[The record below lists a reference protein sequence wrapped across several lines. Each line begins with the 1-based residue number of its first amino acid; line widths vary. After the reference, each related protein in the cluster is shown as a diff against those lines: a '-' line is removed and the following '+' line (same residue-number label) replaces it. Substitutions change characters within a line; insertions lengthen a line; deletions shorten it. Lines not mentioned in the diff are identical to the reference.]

1 MSRFFID
8 RPIFAWVMAI
18 LVMLIGMISVINLP
32 IEQYPAIAPPT
43 VTVSASYPG
52 ANAETVENSVVQII
66 EQRMKGLDGLMYM
79 KSSSASNGSASV
91 QLFFEN
97 GTDSDTA
104 QVQVQNK
111 LQAAMSSLPEQVQ
124 RQGVNVN
131 KASEGFLVVI
141 GFVSEDGSMDR
152 ADIGDYIN
160 SNVVDQL
167 SRVEGVGQVQ
177 AFGAAY
183 AMRIWL
189 DPERLRA
196 YNLMPSD
203 VVTAVRAQNAQV
215 SAGQLGE
222 APAAVDEQVIN
233 ATVTV
238 QSYLKTPD
246 EFKNILLKTD
256 NSGAQVRLGDVAKV
270 EIGSENYSTISLF
283 NGKEAAGLAVSLA
296 SGANALETRELV
308 GNRIAELEANFPI
321 GLKTVTPYD
330 TTPFVKL
337 SIEQVVKTLIEAII
351 LVFIVMFVF
360 LQNWRAT
367 IIPTLAVPVV
377 LLGTFAVLYA
387 AGFSINVLTM
397 FAMVLSIG
405 LLVDDAIVVVENVE
419 RLLEEDQDISIKDAT
434 IQSMGEIS
442 KIVVGI
448 ALILSAVFVPM
459 AFFGG
464 STGVIYRQFAIT
476 LITSMVLSA
485 LVALIFTPALCVTLL
500 KRSKSHEK
508 GNSENQKGFFGWFN
522 RSFAKTSRS
531 YEKFVGKSF
540 RLKWVY
546 FIIYVAIIGIM
557 AVVFLRIPGSFLPE
571 EDQGIMFTAV
581 QLPAGSTLNETQ
593 AVLDKVNDYYSSQEP
608 DNVASAF
615 TIAGFSFVGQ
625 GQNVGIAFVKLSD
638 WADRKG
644 EENTAR
650 AISDRA
656 QGYFFTQINEA
667 TVFNIIPPAISGLGN
682 SSGFDLMLQD
692 SGNVGHE
699 GLLEARNMLLGMAAQ
714 SDKVAGVRPNGQEDA
729 PQLKVD
735 INQEQAAA
743 YGLSLANINS
753 VISTAWGSGYIND
766 FVDRGRVKR
775 VFIQGEPSSRT
786 NPSDLSKWYVRNDKN
801 EMISFDAFSNSKWEI
816 GSPGL
821 SRYNSLA
828 SMNIQGSAAPG
839 LSTGEAMEAMEAMV
853 EKLPDG
859 ISYEWTGLSLE
870 EQKSGAQAP
879 MLYAISILVVFLCL
893 AALYES
899 WSIPF
904 SVLLVIPLGVLGAVI
919 FTWLRGLANDIYLQ
933 VGLLTVVGLSAKN
946 AILIIEFARDH
957 QEEGYTLKEAV
968 MTAARQRLR
977 PIIMT
982 SLAFGLGVVP
992 LFIATGAGSGS
1003 QNAIGTSVVG
1013 GVVTA
1018 TFLGIFFIPM
1028 FYIWVRSIFPY
1039 KGNNKPPHG
1048 PNGGMTANH
1057 PNDNGPNDGSNS
1069 GNGGNGYHDA
1079 SDYNLGNRDENV
1091 SHGSI
1096 DIAPAYIDTV
1106 GSGNDSSTSPRLTK
1120 EPIVTPIDS
1129 EPQSVSATPYPPVSL
1144 GDNKQ

>member
-18 LVMLIGMISVINLP
+18 LVMLIGIISVINLP

-43 VTVSASYPG
+43 ISVSASYPG

-91 QLFFEN
+91 QLYFEN
-97 GTDSDTA
+97 GTDADTA

-131 KASEGFLVVI
+131 KASDGFLAVF
-141 GFVSEDGSMDR
+141 GFVSEDDSMDR

-167 SRVEGVGQVQ
+167 SRVEGVGEVQ
-177 AFGAAY
+177 AFGASY

-189 DPERLRA
+189 DPERLRS
-196 YNLMPSD
+196 YNLVPSD
-203 VVTAVRAQNAQV
+203 VANAVRAQNAQV
-215 SAGQLGE
+215 SAGQLGQ
-222 APAAVDEQVIN
+222 APADVDEQVIN

-256 NSGAQVRLGDVAKV
+256 TSGAQVRLGDVADV

-283 NGKEAAGLAVSLA
+283 NGQQAAGLAVSLA
-296 SGANALETRELV
+296 GGANALETRELV
-308 GNRIAELEANFPI
+308 GDKVAELEANFPV
-321 GLKTVTPYD
+321 GLKSVVPYD
-330 TTPFVKL
+330 TTPFVRL

-377 LLGTFAVLYA
+377 LLGTFAVLYI

-419 RLLEEDQDISIKDAT
+419 RLLEEDQQISIKDAT
-434 IQSMGEIS
+434 IKSMGEIS

-522 RSFAKTSRS
+522 RSFTKASRS
-531 YEKFVGKSF
+531 YESFVGKSF
-540 RLKWVY
+540 NFKWLY
-546 FIIYVAIIGIM
+546 FIVYAAIIAIM

-593 AVLDKVNDYYSSQEP
+593 AVLDKVSGYYKSQEP

-644 EENTAR
+644 DENTAR
-650 AISDRA
+650 AVSDRA

-714 SDKVAGVRPNGQEDA
+714 NDQVAGVRPNGQEDA

-743 YGLSLANINS
+743 YGLSMGNINS
-753 VISTAWGSGYIND
+753 VISTAWGSSYIND

-786 NPSDLSKWYVRNDKN
+786 NPSDIGKWYVRNDSN
-801 EMISFDAFSNSKWEI
+801 EMISFDAFSSSQWET

-821 SRYNSLA
+821 TRYNSLA

-839 LSTGEAMEAMEAMV
+839 LSTGEAMDAMEAMV

-919 FTWLRGLANDIYLQ
+919 FTWFRDFSNDIYLQ

-957 QEEGYTLKEAV
+957 QEDEGYSLKDAV
-968 MTAARQRLR
+968 MLAARQRLR

-1028 FYIWVRSIFPY
+1028 FYIWIRSIFPY
-1039 KGNNKPPHG
+1039 KGNEDNNPNDKDDGNG
-1048 PNGGMTANH
+1048 PNG
-1057 PNDNGPNDGSNS
+1057 PNGPN
-1069 GNGGNGYHDA
+1069 
-1079 SDYNLGNRDENV
+1079 NLD
-1091 SHGSI
+1091 
-1096 DIAPAYIDTV
+1096 D
-1106 GSGNDSSTSPRLTK
+1106 
-1120 EPIVTPIDS
+1120 
-1129 EPQSVSATPYPPVSL
+1129 TPYAPNDELQNPTPSMSYQPVSL
-1144 GDNKQ
+1144 GDNTQ